1 MNSSNFNKFRVLLSV
16 MPLNCLLQVRLN
28 LLDIPLTDVYSWNT
42 GTAIFSPNMNS
53 FINFL
58 FFTWCLLMASYL
70 FSNIRIWHNWS
81 VCVCVCV
88 CVCEVTLVVSYSL
101 WLWFRQVL
109 LSMGFPRQ
117 EYWSGLPFP
126 FPGGYPSRGIEPSSL
141 VSPVSGCGGGLYH
154 QLIHVES

>member
-88 CVCEVTLVVSYSL
+88 CVWSHFSRVLLLVTLVPPGSSVHGISQARILKWVAISFSRESSWSRDQTFISYISCID
-101 WLWFRQVL
+101 RRV
-109 LSMGFPRQ
+109 
-117 EYWSGLPFP
+117 
-126 FPGGYPSRGIEPSSL
+126 
-141 VSPVSGCGGGLYH
+141 LYH
-154 QLIHVES
+154 